1 MCLSINKQFHPNYEP
16 MTAKENLVVYKVL
29 DMKRT
34 TPFMRFP
41 VKFIFK
47 KARLKAKFEISFIY
61 NPFNA
66 TTFRVVYQGIHAYLT
81 LQRCE
86 DLIRIN
92 AHISDNYTIHKAIIP
107 KGTNYFIGIYDDIV
121 AEKMI
126 IYKKTLATELLA

>member
-1 MCLSINKQFHPNYEP
+1 MCLTINEQFHPNYEP

-41 VKFIFK
+41 VKFIFG
-47 KARLKAKFEISFIY
+47 KARLKAKFGISFAY
-61 NPFNA
+61 NPFSEK
-66 TTFRVVYQGIHAYLT
+66 TFRTVYQGIHAYLT

-107 KGTNYFIGIYDDIV
+107 KGTNYFIGTKNEIV
-121 AEKMI
+121 ADKMI
-126 IYKKTLATELLA
+126 IFDESVK